1 MMGENIKS
9 IIMFTAGLAIG
20 SVVTW
25 KLVEAKYAK
34 IAEDE
39 INDIRDYYDEKAKN
53 ITTEAE
59 VVKVEN
65 KPDISEYAAKIEK
78 NGYKNYHEISEKP
91 VKKEHKNGAPY
102 IITPEEFGE
111 IDEYETVNLTYY
123 ADDYLADDVD
133 ELVENVDET
142 IGWEN
147 LNHIGEYEE
156 DALHIRNDKLKCDY
170 EILRDLDNYKDV
182 VKN

>member
-78 NGYKNYHEISEKP
+78 NGYKNYHEIREKP
-91 VKKEHKNGAPY
+91 VKKEHKNGEPY

>member
-1 MMGENIKS
+1 MIGENIKN
-9 IIMFTAGLAIG
+9 IIIFAAGLAIG
-20 SVVTW
+20 SVVTL
-25 KLVEAKYAK
+25 KLVESKYEK

-39 INDIRDYYDEKAKN
+39 INDIREYYKEKESG
-53 ITTEAE
+53 IVTEAE

-65 KPDISEYAAKIEK
+65 KPNISEYAAKIEK
-78 NGYKNYHEISEKP
+78 NGYKNYSEISEKS
-91 VKKEHKNGAPY
+91 VKKEHKNGEPY

-111 IDEYETVNLTYY
+111 IDEYETVILTYY
-123 ADDYLADDVD
+123 ADDYLADNMD
-133 ELVENVDET
+133 ELVENVDEI

-156 DALHIRNDKLKCDY
+156 DALHIRNEKLKCDY

-182 VKN
+182 VK

>member
-78 NGYKNYHEISEKP
+78 NGYKNYHEISEKS
-91 VKKEHKNGAPY
+91 VKKEHKNGEPY

-133 ELVENVDET
+133 ELVENVDEI

>member
-1 MMGENIKS
+1 MIGESIKNI
-9 IIMFTAGLAIG
+9 IIFAAGLAIG
-20 SVVTW
+20 SVVTL
-25 KLVEAKYAK
+25 KLVESKYEK

-39 INDIRDYYDEKAKN
+39 INDIREYYKEKESSM
-53 ITTEAE
+53 TTEAE

-65 KPDISEYAAKIEK
+65 KPNISEYAAKIEK
-78 NGYKNYHEISEKP
+78 NGYKKYNEISEKS
-91 VKKEHKNGAPY
+91 VKKEHDKGEKPY

-111 IDEYETVNLTYY
+111 IDDYETVNLTYY

-133 ELVENVDET
+133 ELVENVEDI

-156 DALHIRNDKLKCDY
+156 DAIHIRNDKLKCDY

-182 VKN
+182 VK